1 MRIRHLVV
9 IQHLLAKESNYND
22 LEMQE
27 TFEASSFVL

>member
-27 TFEASSFVL
+27 TFEASIFVL

>member
-9 IQHLLAKESNYND
+9 IQHLLAKKSNSND